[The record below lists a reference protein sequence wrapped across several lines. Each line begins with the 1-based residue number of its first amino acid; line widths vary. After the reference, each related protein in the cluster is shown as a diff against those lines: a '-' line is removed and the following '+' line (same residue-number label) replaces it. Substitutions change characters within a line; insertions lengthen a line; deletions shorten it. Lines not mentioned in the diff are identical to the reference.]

1 MDIFVFWEQ
10 MAFSQLKL
18 LKKVMILR
26 SSALAKL
33 KNDKGVGGLGEVT
46 EIVNDMERVGWKK
59 SGRITESRSG
69 RTKFELK
76 LVNIRSNSDPW

>member
-33 KNDKGVGGLGEVT
+33 KNDKGAGGLGEGT
-46 EIVNDMERVGWKK
+46 EIVNDMERVGWKE